1 MCTLSSRP
9 NTTLHTTMKTVVHK
23 TRRRGGGLFTNKLKQ
38 VFTRKQS
45 PHIWWGIHRPPS
57 QNVPL
62 RIFLREK
69 AYIHCMTQV
78 YLATIKYVDVANK
91 VCMYAKVI
99 EVKYH
104 VVDIKLCTYCR
115 QFGSTGKTVAMITYV
130 RRGKKGTHKKGVLPI
145 IQCTTYGV
153 PHKSALPQII
163 KHCLYQHH
171 TNKIKMVGLN
181 CDACNSSVSV
191 FFITKS
197 DNPKMGQP

>member
-45 PHIWWGIHRPPS
+45 PPHMMRHLPS
-57 QNVPL
+57 AIAKCTIEDIPAG
-62 RIFLREK
+62 ES
-69 AYIHCMTQV
+69 IHCMTQV

-91 VCMYAKVI
+91 VCMYANAI

-163 KHCLYQHH
+163 KYYLYQHH

-181 CDACNSSVSV
+181 CDAYNSSVSV

>member
-45 PHIWWGIHRPPS
+45 PPHMMRHSPS
-57 QNVPL
+57 AIAKCTIEDIPAG
-62 RIFLREK
+62 ES
-69 AYIHCMTQV
+69 IHCMTQV
-78 YLATIKYVDVANK
+78 YLATIKYVDVANT
-91 VCMYAKVI
+91 VCMYANAI

-130 RRGKKGTHKKGVLPI
+130 RREKKGTHKK
-145 IQCTTYGV
+145 
-153 PHKSALPQII
+153 
-163 KHCLYQHH
+163 
-171 TNKIKMVGLN
+171 
-181 CDACNSSVSV
+181 
-191 FFITKS
+191 
-197 DNPKMGQP
+197 

>member
-1 MCTLSSRP
+1 
-9 NTTLHTTMKTVVHK
+9 MKTVVHK
-23 TRRRGGGLFTNKLKQ
+23 TRRRGGGFFTNKLKQ
-38 VFTRKQS
+38 AFTRKQS
-45 PHIWWGIHRPPS
+45 PPHMMRHSPS
-57 QNVPL
+57 AIAKCTIEDIPAG
-62 RIFLREK
+62 ES
-69 AYIHCMTQV
+69 IHCMTQV
-78 YLATIKYVDVANK
+78 YLPTIKYVDVANK
-91 VCMYAKVI
+91 VCMHANAI

-130 RRGKKGTHKKGVLPI
+130 RREKKGTHQKGVLPI

-181 CDACNSSVSV
+181 CDAYNSSVSV

>member
-1 MCTLSSRP
+1 
-9 NTTLHTTMKTVVHK
+9 MKTVRK
-23 TRRRGGGLFTNKLKQ
+23 TRRRGGGFFTNKFKQ
-38 VFTRKQS
+38 AFTRKRRSSLPQCVVPQS
-45 PHIWWGIHRPPS
+45 AAE
-57 QNVPL
+57 NTV
-62 RIFLREK
+62 
-69 AYIHCMTQV
+69 HCMTQV

-91 VCMYAKVI
+91 VCMYANAI

-130 RRGKKGTHKKGVLPI
+130 RRKKKGTHKKGVLPI
-145 IQCTTYGV
+145 IQCSTYGV

-181 CDACNSSVSV
+181 CDAYNSSVSV